1 MKYARYLAHGQVS
14 YGVLDGDTLREITG
28 TPFEEFQITDHTHG
42 LSEVKLLPPTSPTK
56 ILAVGLNY
64 RSHLGDRPSQ
74 EEPLIFLKT
83 PSSLIGHGDPII
95 RPRDVVTLDEEGE
108 LVVVIKRPCRN
119 VSREEALD
127 YVLGYTC
134 GNDVSAR
141 EWQRGDGQW
150 WRAKSSDTF
159 SPVGPFIVDDIDP
172 GDARLRARVNGKEV
186 QSESTSY
193 FIFDVPTVISW
204 TSRRQTLEAGD
215 LIFTGTPGTPAHL
228 VAGDTVEIEIEG
240 IGVLS
245 NPVAMEEQ
253 PL

>member
-1 MKYARYLAHGQVS
+1 MKYARYLAHGRIN
-14 YGVLDGDTLREITG
+14 YGVLDGDTLQEITT
-28 TPFEEFQITDHTHG
+28 TPFEEYQITDHTHG

-64 RSHLGDRPSQ
+64 ASHLRDRPPL

-83 PSSLIGHGDPII
+83 PSSVIGQGDVII
-95 RPRDVVTLDEEGE
+95 RPRDVETLDEEGE
-108 LVVVIKRPCRN
+108 LVVVIKSRCRN
-119 VSREEALD
+119 VSKEDALN

-141 EWQRGDGQW
+141 DWQRGDGQW

-172 GDARLRARVNGKEV
+172 ANVMLRARVNGKEV
-186 QSESTSY
+186 QAESTSH

-204 TSRRQTLEAGD
+204 TSRRQTLEPGD
-215 LIFTGTPGTPAHL
+215 LIFTGTPGKPAHL
-228 VAGDTVEIEIEG
+228 NSGDRVEVEVEG

-245 NPVAMEEQ
+245 NPVAMEE
-253 PL
+253 